1 MGAAAEFE
9 AANEQYVQVFNQGEL
24 PMPPSRKVA
33 IVACMDAR
41 VDPAKE
47 LGLSKGDAHV
57 IRNAGG
63 RAIASIRD
71 LIISQQL
78 LGTREIVVIHHT
90 DCGMLTFKDDELK
103 AKVKSELGQNADN
116 IAFLSFSD
124 VEQSVVEDVDALKKS
139 GLILDVPI
147 TGYVYDVKTGKIS
160 KVAS

>member
-1 MGAAAEFE
+1 MTVAAEFE

-124 VEQSVVEDVDALKKS
+124 LEQSVVEDVDALKKS

-147 TGYVYDVKTGKIS
+147 TGYVYDVKTGKIT